1 MTARGPHNRDICR
14 SPSRFPTNRH
24 AVQCHCLKAER
35 FACARLHVAVSE
47 MSDFTNNLSF
57 AAGALLW
64 YLMPFIEGELLR
76 AKLAGRVS

>member
-1 MTARGPHNRDICR
+1 
-14 SPSRFPTNRH
+14 
-24 AVQCHCLKAER
+24 
-35 FACARLHVAVSE
+35 